1 MSYYP
6 RRPVK
11 SFQDLEVYQKL
22 LAIAVI
28 VVKGIPPKRPAP
40 EVARPLESGDKS
52 QRDIL
57 SKDQGNIGSGT
68 VAALHECALSLPIKI
83 AAAHSLRFGNTEQAI
98 RILEEIMVG
107 CNKIVVY
114 LELYRDLYN
123 SAPEVATGVDEASD
137 NETGTG
143 GHVIKDNGNIGSG
156 TIELEFFE
164 EQIKNILSI
173 RFKIL
178 HLQRSWIKFTPSIG
192 KK

>member
-1 MSYYP
+1 MTYYP

-52 QRDIL
+52 QRDLL
-57 SKDQGNIGSGT
+57 SEDQGNLGSGT
-68 VAALHECALSLPIKI
+68 VVALHECALSLPIKI
-83 AAAHSLRFGNTEQAI
+83 AAAHSLRFGNTEQAV
-98 RILEEIMVG
+98 RILEEIMIG

-123 SAPEVATGVDEASD
+123 
-137 NETGTG
+137 GTG
-143 GHVIKDNGNIGSG
+143 DVRSEDQDNIGSGAIGSG
-156 TIELEFFE
+156 TIETEFFE
-164 EQIKNILSI
+164 EQIKNILST

-178 HLQRSWIKFTPSIG
+178 HLQRSWVKFTPSEIG
-192 KK
+192 AKKS